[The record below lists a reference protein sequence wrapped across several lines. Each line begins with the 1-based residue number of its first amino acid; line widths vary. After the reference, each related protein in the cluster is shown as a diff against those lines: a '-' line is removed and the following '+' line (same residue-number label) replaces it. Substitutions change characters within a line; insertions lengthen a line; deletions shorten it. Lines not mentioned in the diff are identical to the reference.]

1 VRPAALTSVEELR
14 AAYEQAGLR
23 FVEAQRLMIPA
34 REAPDAALCWER
46 LTRGSPLEQ
55 MLAQEPAE
63 VVEAIERDATESLE
77 RYRNGDEI
85 RVMSEVICS
94 VAERP

>member
-1 VRPAALTSVEELR
+1 MVLTSVKGLR

-23 FVEAQRLMIPA
+23 FVEAIHLMIPA
-34 REAPDAALCWER
+34 REAPDATTYWEF
-46 LTRGSPLEQ
+46 LIRGSPLGR
-55 MLAQEPAE
+55 MLAKEPPE
-63 VVEAIERDATESLE
+63 VVEAIQRDAIESLE

-94 VAERP
+94 VAERA

>member
-1 VRPAALTSVEELR
+1 
-14 AAYEQAGLR
+14 
-23 FVEAQRLMIPA
+23 MIPA

-46 LTRGSPLEQ
+46 LIRGSPLEQ

-63 VVEAIERDATESLE
+63 VVEAIQRDATESLE
-77 RYRNGDEI
+77 RYRSGDAI